1 MALYEILFFF
11 HKRKVHLLIFIMLK
25 KTTMFTVTDLNCFRL
40 DDQVQVIDI
49 LKQSRITKLTMSIA
63 KYVYGPLAI
72 ILYVNTSVTQLLSA
86 NVHEALNNCLLQTLL
101 ACTFE
106 YFNVYSSD
114 RVDFFNRW
122 PDTRS
127 TI

>member
-1 MALYEILFFF
+1 
-11 HKRKVHLLIFIMLK
+11 
-25 KTTMFTVTDLNCFRL
+25 MFTVTDLNCFRL

-86 NVHEALNNCLLQTLL
+86 NVHEALNNCLLQTPL

-122 PDTRS
+122 PDARS